1 MKVYFKKLLM
11 LTYCLFSSAVLFIF
25 GLYKFVTSNVDTPDI
40 QSISVSKSALS
51 TIQKETPEF
60 IHFYVYHE
68 DDTLS
73 VKMQRHQVL
82 TDDFKVHNQDGR
94 V

>member
-1 MKVYFKKLLM
+1 
-11 LTYCLFSSAVLFIF
+11 
-25 GLYKFVTSNVDTPDI
+25 
-40 QSISVSKSALS
+40 VSKSTLS

-60 IHFYVYHE
+60 IHFYVYHQ

-73 VKMQRHQVL
+73 VKMQRQQVL